1 MKMKCHIFILV
12 GVILILLTDVSEGF
26 QGPLRIKNSFPL
38 VMSIGSPSLVSAECE
53 NSVNLNLTYSSTYL
67 VDVSNDWTVGI
78 DLEAVLLDVQ
88 VKRLLARSTEI
99 SLELPLI
106 SFNSGFMDGFLDE
119 FHSTF
124 GFADYGRNERPHN
137 DFLFEVVRNGKTVVQ
152 GESGEIAPGDLR
164 LGIKQALYPKDPY
177 VSVSAFLELPTGN
190 PDRGYGNGAVDGG
203 VALLINKSLGRKFMA
218 YLNAGVIFAE
228 ELRAEQ
234 DIELNN
240 YLHGGVELE
249 WLYSQ
254 TVSLNA
260 QFLIQDTP
268 FGDTGIDSLDSISTI
283 LSIGGKFKFNP
294 KSTLQVFF
302 SEDTSTAGAP
312 DFMVGVGYG
321 YRF

>member
-1 MKMKCHIFILV
+1 MKYI
-12 GVILILLTDVSEGF
+12 ILILFVVTLILSTELAAGF
-26 QGPLRIKNSFPL
+26 QGPLRVKNSFPL

-53 NSVNLNLTYSSTYL
+53 NSVNLNLTYSSTHL

-88 VKRLLARSTEI
+88 VKRLLGSSTEV

-106 SFNSGFMDGFLDE
+106 SFNSGFLDGFLE
-119 FHSTF
+119 EYHSAF
-124 GFADYGRNERPHN
+124 GFSDYGRSDRPHN
-137 DFLFEVVRNGKTVVQ
+137 DFLFEVARNGKTVVR

-164 LGIKQALYPKDPY
+164 VGIKQALHPKDPC
-177 VSVSAFLELPTGN
+177 VSVSAFLELPTGD
-190 PDRGYGNGAVDGG
+190 PDRGYGNGAIDGG
-203 VALLINKSLGRKFMA
+203 VALLINKSLGREFMA
-218 YLNAGVIFAE
+218 YLNAGVVFAE

-249 WLYSQ
+249 WLYSEG
-254 TVSLNA
+254 VSLNA
-260 QFLIQDTP
+260 QFVIQDSP
-268 FGDTGIDSLDSISTI
+268 FRDTGIRSLDSTSTI
-283 LSIGGKFKFNP
+283 LSVGGKFKFNP
-294 KSTLQVFF
+294 KSALEVSF

-312 DFMVGVGYG
+312 DFMVGVGYS